1 METASLRKPLRK
13 PANHQPPRIKNKIKA
28 QLHVCIY
35 LQLKGCT

>member
-13 PANHQPPRIKNKIKA
+13 PTNHQQTRKKNKMKA